1 MIDLGSVS
9 WGDPPSQGGKA
20 MRTFLVTI
28 TICAV
33 TGSVGSTLGQTPVVT
48 EFQKLTAS
56 DAAPRTINTRHILD
70 GQKKGA
76 ERAVETVP
84 WDPVLHPAPRSD
96 LSHLLRLVATR
107 MMSFGL
113 AERARAQKP
122 TGERTYLRGM
132 RVTRYHS

>member
-1 MIDLGSVS
+1 M
-9 WGDPPSQGGKA
+9 GG
-20 MRTFLVTI
+20 
-28 TICAV
+28 
-33 TGSVGSTLGQTPVVT
+33 G
-48 EFQKLTAS
+48 QKLESQSRRLSVEPRGRRVRALGKAS

-96 LSHLLRLVATR
+96 LFHLLRLVATR

>member
-1 MIDLGSVS
+1 M
-9 WGDPPSQGGKA
+9 GG
-20 MRTFLVTI
+20 
-28 TICAV
+28 
-33 TGSVGSTLGQTPVVT
+33 G
-48 EFQKLTAS
+48 QKLESQSRRLSVEPRGRRVRALGKIAR